1 MQEIERHHGGVQHH
15 ADSAP
20 LLTVEDVARRLADI
34 HANRDDGERAHSM
47 ADGLYRDVL
56 ASIAAGASDAPTL
69 AAAALRLETLDFA
82 RWCA

>member
-1 MQEIERHHGGVQHH
+1 MQEIERRNGDVQHH
-15 ADSAP
+15 ADNA

-34 HANRDDGERAHSM
+34 HAIQDDDERAHSM

-56 ASIAAGASDAPTL
+56 TSIAAGAPDAPTL